1 MRAATLRRPAMKMP
15 LARLRRLSW
24 RMWAVLALGLALVV
38 AGLLLLPALM
48 SPGRVIRGELK
59 AAADDLQE
67 ARAKPDSASLHRLRG
82 DFPHHAVTVDARAW
96 PQVAVT
102 LHGLPRD
109 TCRAAA
115 GAARRIE
122 GLVVVELQRYRS
134 ADECGASNNMT
145 WRFMP

>member
-1 MRAATLRRPAMKMP
+1 MTPQTHPHRVSRAT
-15 LARLRRLSW
+15 W
-24 RMWAVLALGLALVV
+24 VVLALGLALVLAGV
-38 AGLLLLPALM
+38 ALPALR

-59 AAADDLQE
+59 SAAADLQE
-67 ARAKPDSASLHRLRG
+67 LRAKPDDAALRRLRRH
-82 DFPHHAVTVDARAW
+82 FPDHAATVDTRAW

-102 LHGLPRD
+102 LHGVPRG

-115 GAARRIE
+115 GSARRIE

-134 ADECGASNNMT
+134 ADECGASNDMT

>member
-15 LARLRRLSW
+15 RAPAARGAEDVGGAGARLG
-24 RMWAVLALGLALVV
+24 LGGGRPPVAAGTHV
-38 AGLLLLPALM
+38 AGGM
-48 SPGRVIRGELK
+48 IRGELK

-67 ARAKPDSASLHRLRG
+67 ARAKPDSASLRRLRG

-96 PQVAVT
+96 PEVAVT

-109 TCRAAA
+109 TCRAVAST
-115 GAARRIE
+115 ARRIE
-122 GLVVVELQRYRS
+122 GLVVVALQRYRS